1 MKNMINKFQKFEKF
15 RDEFQKLSK
24 DKQVKIFNEFCNR
37 NGFKDEK
44 IYPMEELDEVFSGVS
59 PSEMW
64 DIISGNYNRIDK
76 SDDYF
81 IDTIGAFK
89 TFNNPYKGIIW
100 EHIGGIYKQ
109 TDLWEN
115 EINI

>member
-1 MKNMINKFQKFEKF
+1 MIDKFQKIKNF
-15 RDEFQKLSK
+15 RDEFQKLPK
-24 DKQVKIFNEFCNR
+24 DKQVKIFNEFCDR

-44 IYPMEELDEVFSGVS
+44 IYLMEKLDEVFSGVS

-64 DIISGNYNRIDK
+64 DIISGDYDKIDK

-81 IDTIGAFK
+81 VNTIGAFK

-100 EHIGGIYKQ
+100 KHIESIYKQ
-109 TDLWEN
+109 TDLWKN
-115 EINI
+115 EINRL